1 MVWRAT
7 DPQGNEADK
16 VRFDVVPYM
25 GQSNVDLG
33 CGPAKVWPHFL
44 GVDNGKDTDLFG
56 VQMRPDMVVGS
67 CERMPQLADGAFDCV
82 FSSHLLEH
90 IEDHVGALREWWRLV
105 SVGGYLCLYLP
116 HADLYPNIG
125 QPGANPDHRHDFRQQ
140 DIVDAM
146 VEIAPDFDL
155 VECEKRD
162 QMREYSFFVVFKK
175 TPPGTGQT
183 FTWAKPRAP
192 YRVAIVRPGAY
203 GDALWGGALARH
215 YAAAGAEVTVYTG
228 HAGAEVLKHDKAIT
242 RVVKMPNGML
252 DDAEMVLYFL
262 WESRKYTQFVNL
274 IGVVEG
280 RLLPHP
286 NDICYWWPDAARRAR
301 MSRNY
306 YDAMTEI
313 AGVGRGDKLRQY
325 FEPSAEE
332 LAWANE
338 QKEKLF
344 GGGPLVVVAPT
355 GSGGPKTW
363 PHVNAFC
370 ERMAAAGVYTVVVGE
385 LRQDVE
391 SREPFVVVLGKE
403 LPIRLSLALAQVAD
417 VVVGEESA
425 VVNSVAHREMA
436 KVVLLSHSSPD
447 NLTKYWTNTAAL
459 SADALGCH
467 PCHRLHRS
475 FEFCTRDSKTGFAAC
490 QAALGPDMVADLVLE
505 RLDQSAAARKPAAFI
520 GAPTE
525 ASAA

>member
-1 MVWRAT
+1 MQGAEKRGPGMVWRAT
-7 DPQGNEADK
+7 DPQGNEAAK

-25 GQSNVDLG
+25 GRSNIDLG
-33 CGPAKVWPHFL
+33 CGPDKVWPHFL
-44 GVDNGKDTDLFG
+44 GVDNCKDTDLFG
-56 VQMRPDMVVGS
+56 VQMRPDMVVAS

-90 IEDHVGALREWWRLV
+90 IDDHVSALREWWRLV

-125 QPGANPDHRHDFRQQ
+125 TPGGNPDHRHDFRQQ

-146 VEIAPDFDL
+146 VGIAPDFDL

-162 QMREYSFFVVFKK
+162 QLREYSFFAVFKK
-175 TPPGTGQT
+175 TEPGSGQE
-183 FTWAKPRAP
+183 FTWAKPKAP
-192 YRVAIVRPGAY
+192 YRVAICRPGAY
-203 GDALWGGALARH
+203 GDALWGGAMARH

-228 HAGAEVLKHDKAIT
+228 HAGEEVLRHDPAIS
-242 RVVKMPNGML
+242 RIIKMPNGML
-252 DDAEMVLYFL
+252 DDAEMVLYWL

-286 NDICYWWPDAARRAR
+286 NDVPYWWPKPARDAR
-301 MSRNY
+301 MARNY
-306 YDAMTEI
+306 YDAMAEV
-313 AGVGRGDKLRQY
+313 AGFGGADKLRQY
-325 FEPSAEE
+325 FEPSASE
-332 LAWANE
+332 LEWANE

-344 GGGPLVVVAPT
+344 GGGPLVVLAPT

-363 PHVNAFC
+363 PHAAEFC
-370 ERMAAAGVYTVVVGE
+370 ERMAARGVYVVVVGE
-385 LRQDVE
+385 MRQDVE

-403 LPIRLSLALAQVAD
+403 LPIRLAMALAQVAD
-417 VVVGEESA
+417 AVVGEESA
-425 VVNSVAHREMA
+425 AVNSVAHREMP

-447 NLTKYWTNTAAL
+447 NLTKYWTNTTAL
-459 SADALGCH
+459 SAPGLSCH

-475 FEFCTRDSKTGFAAC
+475 FEFCTRDSRTGWAAC
-490 QAALGPDMVADLVLE
+490 QAAFSAETVADLVVKRLE
-505 RLDQSAAARKPAAFI
+505 ESGALKSEAA
-520 GAPTE
+520 
-525 ASAA
+525 